1 MDNKNMSQVG
11 TLYSGKVD
19 PNVVSADQVHIDLGT
34 PTVQQ
39 RGSSKNGRIIG
50 TIIGARWKLGTTSE
64 RKSLSESVGS

>member
-19 PNVVSADQVHIDLGT
+19 PNVVSADQVHIDLST

-39 RGSSKNGRIIG
+39 RGSSKKAV
-50 TIIGARWKLGTTSE
+50 TIN
-64 RKSLSESVGS
+64 